1 MGDEGD
7 KKGLPSARMMLASGL
22 KVCSPYSLFAK
33 KVAKSNVADNIGY
46 RKNEKTR
53 YGCT

>member
-7 KKGLPSARMMLASGL
+7 KKGLLSARMMFASGL
-22 KVCSPYSLFAK
+22 KVCSPYSLFAQ
-33 KVAKSNVADNIGY
+33 KVAQSNVADSIGY
-46 RKNEKTR
+46 GKNEKTR